1 MVVHAFFCALLVL
14 GLIIFYLF
22 FCVCLFS
29 FSQSTWTTASWRRT
43 VLISKQQLDHKHKD
57 RQICTNWLIVNV
69 PLESLMMQRLNP
81 HRCYIFK
88 FPHCIDL
95 AFGYWFTH
103 RLINKV
109 QESFLLYTD
118 KICFY
123 FFMCCC
129 LLYAC
134 PVLICII
141 TFQCL
146 ICIHIASLF
155 RPMSTTSLHLS
166 CSAAAIP
173 ALHSPNFS
181 FVLL

>member
-1 MVVHAFFCALLVL
+1 M
-14 GLIIFYLF
+14 
-22 FCVCLFS
+22 CLFS

-109 QESFLLYTD
+109 QESFLLYTE
-118 KICFY
+118 KIICFY

>member
-1 MVVHAFFCALLVL
+1 MLTNLIKSLTSVTWCSRVCCGKWPKPFMVVHAFFCAILVL

-57 RQICTNWLIVNV
+57 RQICTHWLIVNV

-109 QESFLLYTD
+109 QESFLLYTE
-118 KICFY
+118 KICFI
-123 FFMCCC
+123 FSCAV
-129 LLYAC
+129 AC
-134 PVLICII
+134 YMLVL
-141 TFQCL
+141 
-146 ICIHIASLF
+146 S
-155 RPMSTTSLHLS
+155 
-166 CSAAAIP
+166 
-173 ALHSPNFS
+173 
-181 FVLL
+181 